1 MTDKKLISS
10 GSPFE
15 KSASYSRAIRQGD
28 FVHVS
33 GTTGYDYA
41 TMTMPDDVKEQTRNC
56 LATIEKFLKEGDA
69 TLADVV
75 RARYYV
81 TSRDYV
87 TPVFE
92 VLGEVFDGINPT
104 ATMIVCELVND
115 DMKVEIEVMA
125 QTA

>member
-15 KSASYSRAIRQGD
+15 KSAAYSRAIRQGD

-33 GTTGYDYA
+33 GTTGYDYT
-41 TMTMPDDVKEQTRNC
+41 TMTMPEDVKEQTRNC

-81 TSRDYV
+81 TSREYV

-92 VLGEVFDGINPT
+92 VLGEVFAGINPT

-115 DMKVEIEVMA
+115 EMKVEIEVMA